1 MGSGPRRLLH
11 GELTPVQ
18 TLTVLDL
25 FRDRQQLVE
34 TTVELND
41 LQVLAVNALPRQLQP
56 SSGAVLQRRN
66 GFIPLG

>member
-1 MGSGPRRLLH
+1 
-11 GELTPVQ
+11 VQ

-41 LQVLAVNALPRQLQP
+41 LQVLPVNALPRQLQP